1 MKKSIS
7 LVLSLIFVLSCI
19 VLPVSAF
26 TPSPEKGDFITV
38 IEATQ
43 PDDSSKITIRLR
55 KADKVDEDFKP
66 SSSDE
71 KIISQASIELPDGIT
86 YPLQVKVK
94 MDGIKTTSKIYAL
107 VKEAGEAIK
116 KIEVT
121 VLEDGVISFTLDK
134 NYASIAF
141 VADTKTATQM
151 GVSDKTGDVATP
163 AIALV
168 LMASVA
174 VVFLAK
180 KKIQEN

>member
-19 VLPVSAF
+19 VLPASAF

-43 PDDSSKITIRLR
+43 PDSSKITMRLQ

-66 SSSDE
+66 TSSDE
-71 KIISQASIELPDGIT
+71 KIISQASIELPGEVT

-134 NYASIAF
+134 KYASIAF

-151 GVSDKTGDVATP
+151 GVSDKTGDVATS

-168 LMASVA
+168 LMASAA